1 MDHEISI
8 TETPSQAAGISRDPL
23 GCKALCFPGVAPES
37 LVSQAHGGRC
47 QAEGQGGKGQ
57 GLGEAGAGGDSGRY
71 CGFWEGGERASPGGV
86 SEAWVGARSLSTA
99 SNGSGDSPCSPEAL
113 CVCVCVREAGRQRLG
128 QARVVLGRQAEQAKR
143 TGRHIPSRGS
153 REHHGGS
160 GTAQASGAGAERV
173 GGRQEREGKRQRV
186 PGKATWLHMPHVI
199 PSANAGFQAETSAM

>member
-1 MDHEISI
+1 MGGSTF
-8 TETPSQAAGISRDPL
+8 TEHCLKRKWRQPLLSR
-23 GCKALCFPGVAPES
+23 
-37 LVSQAHGGRC
+37 
-47 QAEGQGGKGQ
+47 
-57 GLGEAGAGGDSGRY
+57 
-71 CGFWEGGERASPGGV
+71 SPM
-86 SEAWVGARSLSTA
+86 
-99 SNGSGDSPCSPEAL
+99 
-113 CVCVCVREAGRQRLG
+113 CVCVWGGAGRQRLG

-199 PSANAGFQAETSAM
+199 PSASAGFQAETSAM